1 MNNTKLLSPRMT
13 ASELR
18 RQYERHNPDGLF
30 FSKNNMRFAGD
41 TMSNYYVPAKT
52 VKIRRNTGGD
62 FTCYELQRR
71 KAVKGGNTDSAYFDI
86 ADFRIIHGEII
97 D

>member
-1 MNNTKLLSPRMT
+1 MNNIKLKPLRMT

-18 RQYERHNPDGLF
+18 RQYERHNPQGLF

-52 VKIRRNTGGD
+52 VKIRRINGGI

-71 KAVKGGNTDSAYFDI
+71 KAVKGGNNSSAYFDI
-86 ADFRIIHGEII
+86 VTFDNVHGELI